1 MNVRENITPAA
12 LHMLSASQAKT
23 HSLKQTRPNKIIC
36 ACLNICVQN
45 TWSIH
50 MLLWLLPGGGLY
62 PVSLETKL
70 RGVARGF
77 VRDVLTIE
85 IHGSQVRLG
94 LKWNWPAKKGEK
106 NCIKSSNGSSKYMGQ
121 SKARIAMEDHW
132 HLGQQRAATSGPYQ
146 SLTRYR

>member
-1 MNVRENITPAA
+1 
-12 LHMLSASQAKT
+12 
-23 HSLKQTRPNKIIC
+23 
-36 ACLNICVQN
+36 
-45 TWSIH
+45 

-94 LKWNWPAKKGEK
+94 LSEIGRQKRGKKTVSRAAMEA
-106 NCIKSSNGSSKYMGQ
+106 Q
-121 SKARIAMEDHW
+121 SIWVKARHGLPWRITDTSGSK
-132 HLGQQRAATSGPYQ
+132 GQQQVAPTSHLPDID
-146 SLTRYR
+146 RYIIIYTYNVYIYTYNVYIYIYI